1 MNFCFIDAVPIVI
14 KTNFQTERFE
24 INCLKLTQT
33 VSKVASQVGIQVKK
47 HVSDMFHNTRFSR
60 PEQSKW
66 GRKCT
71 KPSALVTLIS
81 LVFYYV

>member
-33 VSKVASQVGIQVKK
+33 VIKVASHVGIQVKK

-60 PEQSKW
+60 PETEQVGKE
-66 GRKCT
+66 
-71 KPSALVTLIS
+71 LH
-81 LVFYYV
+81 